1 MMTIAILSALVIL
14 LFRFD
19 SPARDESNGSAV
31 AGGADPGSHEH
42 HHRASNPPA
51 STRPATA

>member
-1 MMTIAILSALVIL
+1 MITIAILSALVIL

-19 SPARDESNGSAV
+19 SDSPDESNGLAV
-31 AGGADPGSHEH
+31 AGGADPGSHERR
-42 HHRASNPPA
+42 RALNPPA

>member
-1 MMTIAILSALVIL
+1 MTIAIVAALVIL

-19 SPARDESNGSAV
+19 SPARDESNRSAV

-42 HHRASNPPA
+42 HRALNQPA
-51 STRPATA
+51 STPPATA

>member
-42 HHRASNPPA
+42 HRASNPPA

>member
-1 MMTIAILSALVIL
+1 MLTIAILSALVIL

-19 SPARDESNGSAV
+19 SDSPDESNDSVV
-31 AGGADPGSHEH
+31 AGGADPGNHGRG
-42 HHRASNPPA
+42 RALNLPA